1 MIPNT
6 LHPAS
11 VLSRLVT
18 LRWFSILAQ
27 GLTLFLAA
35 EWLNLPLPLSPMV
48 AAVLFLTLAN
58 LITWWQAGK
67 ARPVADGELFAQLC
81 LDVLVLAWLLFFA
94 GGAENPFISLLLLPL
109 TLGAAVLP
117 VRYIWVMAVV
127 AFAAYTLLVFFNQ
140 PLPLF
145 QGRLMDLDAALTK
158 TCGMNRTPLHQE
170 SGFALHVVGMWL
182 NFAISALIVSVFL
195 ARNAGALRQRE
206 NEIHVFR
213 ERALRHEQVL
223 ALGLL
228 AAGAAHKLGTP
239 LSTMAVVLREME
251 LNEDNMEE
259 RADDLRLLSDQVAR
273 CKSILAEIVGSA
285 DTAPAAA
292 LPADAWAAR
301 LVDEWHVLRPKVRLP
316 LIHLET
322 SAPAPSVRPDRSLDQ
337 ALQSLLDNAAD
348 ASPENIELRLAWD
361 ALSLTVDILDRGQ
374 GVDEQVAGLL
384 GQAPVSSKSPADDTT
399 GGLGI
404 GFFLT
409 NATVERF
416 GGEVEVFDREGGGAC
431 TRVILPILP
440 LAQLNPEHT

>member
-11 VLSRLVT
+11 VLGRLVA

-27 GLTLFLAA
+27 GLTIFFAA
-35 EWLNLPLPLSPMV
+35 GWLNIALPLLPML
-48 AAVLFLTLAN
+48 AAVLFLTLVN
-58 LITWWQAGK
+58 LFTWWQVGK
-67 ARPVADGELFAQLC
+67 ARPVTDGELFAQLC
-81 LDVLVLAWLLFFA
+81 LDVLVLTWLLFFA

-109 TLGAAVLP
+109 TIGAVVLP
-117 VRYIWVMAVV
+117 VRYIGVMAVM

-140 PLPLF
+140 PLPLLK
-145 QGRLMDLDAALTK
+145 GRLSDLDAALAK
-158 TCGMNRTPLHQE
+158 TCGVNRTTIHQE
-170 SGFALHVVGMWL
+170 GGFALHVVGMWF

-206 NEIHVFR
+206 REIHIFR
-213 ERALRHEQVL
+213 ERALRQERIL

-251 LNEDNMEE
+251 LGEGNSEE
-259 RADDLRLLSDQVAR
+259 RADDLRLLRSQVER
-273 CKSILAEIVGSA
+273 CKGILAEIAGA
-285 DTAPAAA
+285 AGTAPAAA
-292 LPADAWAAR
+292 LPADAWLAH

-316 LIHLET
+316 SIHPDT
-322 SAPAPSVRPDRSLDQ
+322 AATAPFMRPDRSLDQ

-348 ASPENIELRLAWD
+348 ASPESVELRLAWD
-361 ALSLTVDILDRGQ
+361 TQSLTVDILDRGQ
-374 GVDEQVAGLL
+374 GIDERVAGLL
-384 GQAPVSSKSPADDTT
+384 GHTPVSSKSPTDEAA

-409 NATVERF
+409 NATIERF
-416 GGEVEVFDREGGGAC
+416 GGEVEVFDREGGGTC
-431 TRVILPILP
+431 TRVILP
-440 LAQLNPEHT
+440 LAQLNPESP

>member
-1 MIPNT
+1 MTPNT

-11 VLSRLVT
+11 VLGHLVA

-27 GLTLFLAA
+27 GLTIFFAA
-35 EWLNLPLPLSPMV
+35 GWLNISLPLLPML
-48 AAVLFLTLAN
+48 AAVLFLTLVN
-58 LITWWQAGK
+58 IITWWQVGEAL
-67 ARPVADGELFAQLC
+67 PVADGELFAQLC
-81 LDVLVLAWLLFFA
+81 LDVLVLAWLLFFS

-109 TLGAAVLP
+109 TIGATVLP

-145 QGRLMDLDAALTK
+145 QDRLETLDAALSK
-158 TCGMNRTPLHQE
+158 TCGMNRTTIHQE
-170 SGFALHVVGMWL
+170 GGFALHVVGMWL

-206 NEIHVFR
+206 REIHTFR
-213 ERALRHEQVL
+213 ERALRQERIL

-251 LNEDNMEE
+251 VGEGNRKE
-259 RADDLRLLSDQVAR
+259 RADDLRLLRSQVER
-273 CKSILAEIVGSA
+273 CKGILAEIVDAAS
-285 DTAPAAA
+285 TAPTAA
-292 LPADAWAAR
+292 LPADTWLGH

-316 LIHLET
+316 TIHLDT
-322 SAPAPSVRPDRSLDQ
+322 SATAPSVRPDRSLDQ

-348 ASPENIELRLAWD
+348 ASPESVELRLAWD
-361 ALSLTVDILDRGQ
+361 TRSLTVDILDRGQ
-374 GVDEQVAGLL
+374 GVDERVAGLL
-384 GQAPVSSKSPADDTT
+384 GQTPVSSKSPTDDAT

-409 NATVERF
+409 NATIERF
-416 GGEVEVFDREGGGAC
+416 GGEVEVFDREGGGTC
-431 TRVILPILP
+431 TRAILP
-440 LAQLNPEHT
+440 LAQLNQEAT

>member
-11 VLSRLVT
+11 VLGRLVA

-27 GLTLFLAA
+27 GLTIFLAA
-35 EWLNLPLPLSPMV
+35 GWLNISLPLLPMM
-48 AAVLFLTLAN
+48 AAVLFLTLVN
-58 LITWWQAGK
+58 LFTWWQVGG
-67 ARPVADGELFAQLC
+67 ARPVDDGELFAQLC

-109 TLGAAVLP
+109 TIGASVLS

-127 AFAAYTLLVFFNQ
+127 AFAAYTLLIFFNQ

-145 QGRLMDLDAALTK
+145 QGRLMDLDAALSK
-158 TCGMNRTPLHQE
+158 TCGMNRATIHQD
-170 SGFALHVVGMWL
+170 GIALHVVGMWL

-206 NEIHVFR
+206 HEILIFR
-213 ERALRHEQVL
+213 ERALRQEQVL

-251 LNEDNMEE
+251 LGEGNREE
-259 RADDLRLLSDQVAR
+259 HAEDLRLLRSQVER
-273 CKSILAEIVGSA
+273 CKGILAEIAGAAS
-285 DTAPAAA
+285 TAPAVA
-292 LPADAWAAR
+292 LPADAWLAH
-301 LVDEWHVLRPKVRLP
+301 LVDEWHVLRPTVRLP
-316 LIHLET
+316 SIHPDT
-322 SAPAPSVRPDRSLDQ
+322 SATVPSVRPDRSLDQ

-348 ASPENIELRLAWD
+348 ASPGSVELRLAWD
-361 ALSLTVDILDRGQ
+361 TQSLTVDILDRGQ
-374 GVDEQVAGLL
+374 GIDERVAGLL
-384 GQAPVSSKSPADDTT
+384 GQTPVSSKSPTDEAT

-409 NATVERF
+409 NATIERF
-416 GGEVEVFDREGGGAC
+416 GGEVEVFDREGGGTC
-431 TRVILPILP
+431 TRVILP
-440 LAQLNPEHT
+440 LAQLNPESA